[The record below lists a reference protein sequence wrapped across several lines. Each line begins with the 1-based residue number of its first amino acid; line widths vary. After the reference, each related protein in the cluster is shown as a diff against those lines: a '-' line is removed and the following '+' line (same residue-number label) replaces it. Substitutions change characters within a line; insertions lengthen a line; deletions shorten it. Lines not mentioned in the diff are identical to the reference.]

1 MDIKL
6 KNTKS
11 EIKIPWINLVVNWIL
26 QKKASMTLKM
36 AQQKFSKLLNMKKKM
51 LEIKTNEAPVT

>member
-1 MDIKL
+1 MGILVNKYKQLKKKEPMDIKL

-26 QKKASMTLKM
+26 QKKH
-36 AQQKFSKLLNMKKKM
+36 Q
-51 LEIKTNEAPVT
+51 

>member
-26 QKKASMTLKM
+26 QKKASVTLKM
-36 AQQKFSKLLNMKKKM
+36 AQQKFSKLLNMKKRM

>member
-26 QKKASMTLKM
+26 QKKASVTLKM

-51 LEIKTNEAPVT
+51 LEIKTNEAPVI

>member
-26 QKKASMTLKM
+26 QKKASVTLKM

>member
-26 QKKASMTLKM
+26 QKKAPMTLKM
-36 AQQKFSKLLNMKKKM
+36 AQ
-51 LEIKTNEAPVT
+51 